1 MQYRLPKMFC
11 VVFCGLLAIC
21 CRHLQAGP
29 ALPPLATG
37 AFWQLGA
44 TRLNQPQWTDAGLA
58 AEVAAVKQ
66 AGMDTIIIHYS
77 AHWNAAAQKYETFV
91 PNNTFALFPG
101 LGNRHPLRAIFRA
114 AEKQQVKVIIG
125 DFLVPTDLR
134 YSEARRAFEIWTSPA
149 AQAFRRDLI
158 AGFKDSP
165 SFGGYYLANEPNQ
178 YRIQNEADRL
188 LWVESTQKVARFLKA
203 QKPGLK
209 LFHSIGLYAQW
220 QPDATGALKPSPP
233 SREYLDRFWRPW
245 VRQISEIDVWVL
257 IDGIGTSMSVLKH
270 TDMAQQWGRELVH
283 EAGKEYW
290 VDVENAVMNSRGYHA
305 FSLETLAA
313 SLQVAAKHADKIVLF
328 EHLNYMSPSSSQHAS
343 KALYRDY
350 LEYRR
355 NIIADPTTDSGN

>member
-1 MQYRLPKMFC
+1 MRSSFPRLLC
-11 VVFCGLLAIC
+11 VMLCCILA
-21 CRHLQAGP
+21 LVTTSLAASTQ
-29 ALPPLATG
+29 PPLATG

-44 TRLNQPQWTDAGLA
+44 ARLAQPQWTDEQLA

-91 PNNTFALFPG
+91 PGSSFPLFPG
-101 LGNRHPLRAIFRA
+101 LQNRHPLRAIFQA
-114 AEKQQVKVIIG
+114 AEKQQVKVILG

-134 YSEARRAFEIWTSPA
+134 YTEAKRAFEIWTSPA
-149 AQAFRRDLI
+149 AQTFRRELM
-158 AGFKDSP
+158 AQFKDSP

-188 LWVESTQKVARFLKA
+188 LWIESTQKVARFIKA

-209 LFHSIGLYAQW
+209 LIHSIGLYAQW
-220 QPDATGALKPSPP
+220 HPDAAGELKPSPP
-233 SREYLDRFWRPW
+233 SREYLDQFWRPW
-245 VRQISEIDVWVL
+245 VQQISEIDVWML
-257 IDGIGTSMSVLKH
+257 IDGIGTSMSTLKH
-270 TDMAQQWGRELVH
+270 TDMAQQWGKELTR

-290 VDVENAVMNSRGYHA
+290 VDVENAVMNSRGYYA
-305 FSLETLAA
+305 FSMETLAA

-328 EHLNYMSPSSSQHAS
+328 EHLNYMSPNSSKEAS
-343 KALYRDY
+343 KTLYRDY

-355 NIIADPTTDSGN
+355 KIVSDSVN